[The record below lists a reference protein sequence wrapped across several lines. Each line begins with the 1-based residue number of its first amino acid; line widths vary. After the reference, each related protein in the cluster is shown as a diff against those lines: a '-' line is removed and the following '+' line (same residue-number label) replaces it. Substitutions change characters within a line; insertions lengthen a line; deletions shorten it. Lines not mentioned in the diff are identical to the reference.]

1 MSKLL
6 LEGNSLKQ
14 DVAALTKRV
23 ERLEANL
30 NRIVRQLEALGGRRG
45 HGGHGGRS
53 GVAAKDDAQGED
65 GDDIQC
71 VVS

>member
-14 DVAALTKRV
+14 DVAVLTKRV

-30 NRIVRQLEALGGRRG
+30 NRIVRQLEALGGRSG
-45 HGGHGGRS
+45 HSGRS
-53 GVAAKDDAQGED
+53 GAAAKDDAQGED

>member
-30 NRIVRQLEALGGRRG
+30 NRIVRQLEALGGRSA
-45 HGGHGGRS
+45 RS
-53 GVAAKDDAQGED
+53 GHSGAAAKDDAQDED

-71 VVS
+71 LVS

>member
-6 LEGNSLKQ
+6 LEGTSLKQ

-30 NRIVRQLEALGGRRG
+30 NRIVRQLEALGGRNG
-45 HGGHGGRS
+45 HS
-53 GVAAKDDAQGED
+53 GLAAAVNDNAQGEE

-71 VVS
+71 VLS

>member
-30 NRIVRQLEALGGRRG
+30 NRIVRQLEALGCRSG
-45 HGGHGGRS
+45 HGARS
-53 GVAAKDDAQGED
+53 GAAAKDDAQGED
-65 GDDIQC
+65 GEDIQC

>member
-30 NRIVRQLEALGGRRG
+30 NRIVRQLEALGGRSG
-45 HGGHGGRS
+45 HSGRS
-53 GVAAKDDAQGED
+53 GAAAAKNDAQGED

>member
-23 ERLEANL
+23 ERLETNL
-30 NRIVRQLEALGGRRG
+30 NRIVRQLEALGARS
-45 HGGHGGRS
+45 GHGGRS
-53 GVAAKDDAQGED
+53 GAAAKDDVQGED

>member
-30 NRIVRQLEALGGRRG
+30 NRIVRQLEALGGRSG
-45 HGGHGGRS
+45 HS
-53 GVAAKDDAQGED
+53 GAAAKDDALGGED

>member
-6 LEGNSLKQ
+6 LEGDSLKQ

-30 NRIVRQLEALGGRRG
+30 SRIVRQLEAF
-45 HGGHGGRS
+45 GGRS
-53 GVAAKDDAQGED
+53 GHHSGLAAAVNDNAQGEE

>member
-6 LEGNSLKQ
+6 LEGTSLKQ

-30 NRIVRQLEALGGRRG
+30 NRIVRQLEALGGRNG
-45 HGGHGGRS
+45 HS
-53 GVAAKDDAQGED
+53 GLAVNDNAQGEE

-71 VVS
+71 VLS